1 MQMIL
6 DCLPDD
12 LGIAVSYPL
21 PGTRFYEAVREQL
34 GSKQN
39 WVDSSD
45 LDVMYQAPY
54 PTAFYR
60 TLHAVLHKE
69 LRIRKAKQA
78 LSRAVRRPRSLRRR
92 HLRQAA
98 ALVQPYGHAALPA
111 PSARADGYRGGAP
124 GGSGGHPCRMKGGRA
139 C

>member
-1 MQMIL
+1 M
-6 DCLPDD
+6 
-12 LGIAVSYPL
+12 
-21 PGTRFYEAVREQL
+21 PGTRFYEAVRE
-34 GSKQN
+34 GSLAVSRTGSN
-39 WVDSSD
+39 SSD

-98 ALVQPYGHAALPA
+98 ALVYHTVTLPFLRHGLEHMA
-111 PSARADGYRGGAP
+111 TTAENQEQL
-124 GGSGGHPCRMKGGRA
+124 GGHPCRMKGGRA